1 MSAKDDPLAN
11 YRPVDGS
18 APSPGP
24 WKLVPSETPYGGW
37 IMDSTGGMVC
47 GLFGMS
53 DQNLLLHARAL
64 YEAALVAV
72 EWIERIE
79 ARRALVAVLEKIEGS
94 E

>member
-1 MSAKDDPLAN
+1 MAVDDPLAN

-18 APSPGP
+18 TPSPGP
-24 WKLVPSETPYGGW
+24 WKIVRHPTPYATW
-37 IMDSTGGMVC
+37 IMSADSGCVC
-47 GLFGMS
+47 MGFGMS
-53 DQNLLLHARAL
+53 DEKLLVNARAL

-72 EWIERIE
+72 EWVERIE